1 MQAQEFKKIID
12 RVKQG
17 IRVPATTSW
26 ASDETVD
33 IYCDVKV
40 TEEYWL
46 NIYGKGYGHTEHE
59 DGQGY
64 SPTYDELVIDTIDI
78 DEVQAF
84 LTADVAAEVDEFTA
98 MQEAEL
104 IEALNNNIT
113 VEL

>member
-1 MQAQEFKKIID
+1 MQAQEFKQIID

-17 IRVPATTSW
+17 IRVPATMSW
-26 ASDETVD
+26 IGDD
-33 IYCDVKV
+33 IVIIDCDIDV
-40 TEEYWL
+40 TEEYAL
-46 NIYGKGYGHTEHE
+46 NICGKGYGHTEHE

-64 SPTYDELVIDTIDI
+64 SPTYDELVIDTVDI
-78 DEVQAF
+78 DEVYAF
-84 LTADVAAEVDEFTA
+84 LVDDTSAEVDEFTA

>member
-1 MQAQEFKKIID
+1 MQPQEFKQIID

-17 IRVPATTSW
+17 ISVPATTSW

-33 IYCDVKV
+33 IYCDIEV
-40 TEEYWL
+40 TEEYSL
-46 NIYGKGYGHTEHE
+46 NIDGNGYGYIEHE

-64 SPTYDELVIDTIDI
+64 SPTYDELVIDCVEI
-78 DEVQAF
+78 DEVHAF
-84 LTADVAAEVDEFTA
+84 LTADVAAEVEEFTA

-104 IEALNNNIT
+104 IEALNKHIT

>member
-1 MQAQEFKKIID
+1 MQPQEFKKIMD

-17 IRVPATTSW
+17 IYVPATTSW

-46 NIYGKGYGHTEHE
+46 NICGKGYGHTEHE

-78 DEVQAF
+78 DEVHAF
-84 LTADVAAEVDEFTA
+84 LTADVSAEVDEFTA
-98 MQEAEL
+98 IQEAEL
-104 IEALNNNIT
+104 IEVLNKHIT

>member
-1 MQAQEFKKIID
+1 MQPQEFKKIID

-17 IRVPATTSW
+17 ISVPATTSW

-40 TEEYWL
+40 TEEYSL
-46 NIYGKGYGHTEHE
+46 NIDGNGYGYIEHE

-64 SPTYDELVIDTIDI
+64 SPTYDKLVIDCVEI
-78 DEVQAF
+78 DEVHAF
-84 LTADVAAEVDEFTA
+84 LAADVAAEVDEFTA

-104 IEALNNNIT
+104 IEALNKHIT

>member
-17 IRVPATTSW
+17 IRVPATMSW
-26 ASDETVD
+26 IGDD
-33 IYCDVKV
+33 IVIIDCDINV
-40 TEEYWL
+40 TEEYAL

-64 SPTYDELVIDTIDI
+64 SPTYDYLAIDSIDI
-78 DEVQAF
+78 DEVHAF
-84 LTADVAAEVDEFTA
+84 LTADVAAEVEEFTA

-104 IEALNNNIT
+104 IEALNKHIT